1 MSRLQTLRVSFGHLH
16 LFFLTELKFNESE
29 YPQAFV
35 LQFFN
40 RGQIASQSSLNSS
53 AMPVGVKKIFLKK
66 KDAIKSLSPT
76 GVGFA
81 VARIREMMLV
91 RTEATVFLCRFFGCR
106 NMRHFGAEIR
116 AQTAR
121 KTFTQ
126 TARETAPN
134 LW

>member
-81 VARIREMMLV
+81 VARIR
-91 RTEATVFLCRFFGCR
+91 
-106 NMRHFGAEIR
+106 
-116 AQTAR
+116 
-121 KTFTQ
+121 K
-126 TARETAPN
+126 
-134 LW
+134 